1 MRFLLIAQELHTL
14 PYVIEMDSEAMDVAV
29 TSLTEMKEGKLGLNP
44 MILIDLESGEAKR
57 LVRKDNTEGWM
68 LSDTAFDQLGVATP
82 DEYFAETGTMD
93 VCD

>member
-14 PYVIEMDSEAMDVAV
+14 PYAIEMDSESMDVAV

-44 MILIDLESGEAKR
+44 MILINLESGEAKR
-57 LVRKDNTEGWM
+57 LVRDGEGWM

-82 DEYFAETGTMD
+82 DEYFTEGAE
-93 VCD
+93 